1 MCVELSLFLHRMKFN
16 LPYLI
21 VLTLGLVCTF
31 PAGLIAAD
39 KEIERKGLSIIQ
51 VLPIDTIPPKRLP
64 DKEEKLEPP
73 KRPVQDFRGEGERVH
88 PKEGIKEVPRSIK
101 KLKPK
106 PVIDRIPIRRPPMHI
121 PKKGLRGVRF

>member
-1 MCVELSLFLHRMKFN
+1 MKFT
-16 LPYLI
+16 LPSFTVLI
-21 VLTLGLVCTF
+21 LTLVSVF
-31 PAGLIAAD
+31 PARLLAGD
-39 KEIERKGLSIIQ
+39 KEIELVRKDLFVVQAI
-51 VLPIDTIPPKRLP
+51 PIDTISPKGLP